1 MLIFRDWAYDVALLL
16 ARRHRMMTKC
26 EIAERLGNLD
36 IQGSRRR
43 SGASR
48 ENGAK
53 RLSLKRFMKPQSI
66 NVTWQSGRRSPL
78 PLGVRSE
85 ARPDEK

>member
-36 IQGSRRR
+36 IQESRRR

-53 RLSLKRFMKPQSI
+53 RLSQ
-66 NVTWQSGRRSPL
+66 
-78 PLGVRSE
+78 
-85 ARPDEK
+85 ARYETPKHKCHMAERAA

>member
-53 RLSLKRFMKPQSI
+53 RLSQALYETPKHKCHMAERAAFSA
-66 NVTWQSGRRSPL
+66 SARRAL
-78 PLGVRSE
+78 RGQ
-85 ARPDEK
+85 AG